1 MSTSQENNILPSSPL
16 PYENLSPMA
25 SATSSRNNNIQQPIA
40 PSLAFF
46 YNPPSFL
53 ISYHITCEEIPVSF
67 ELVYQL
73 TNDADDRAYN
83 YVLPD
88 SYVFYHSQFNTKKIY
103 RVTCELAS
111 SQFLNKRFYNME
123 YNQQSNQQHQQQQE
137 ISLTHFKFHLKQFL
151 TNYLAHG
158 NMVHD
163 NFSDETMDGPPSFR
177 NTTNGDYT
185 QDYENNP
192 SLFNPN
198 IDNIQQDV

>member
-88 SYVFYHSQFNTKKIY
+88 SYVFYHT
-103 RVTCELAS
+103 
-111 SQFLNKRFYNME
+111 
-123 YNQQSNQQHQQQQE
+123 QHQQQQE
-137 ISLTHFKFHLKQFL
+137 IFPTHFKFHLKQFL

>member
-103 RVTCELAS
+103 R
-111 SQFLNKRFYNME
+111 
-123 YNQQSNQQHQQQQE
+123 
-137 ISLTHFKFHLKQFL
+137 QFL